1 MGTIHRVE
9 ARSIVPMK
17 KYWLCQ
23 LAVFVVILALNSSI
37 LATIGFSEL
46 TSQQISSLS
55 TRALLTSGFFILF
68 SHFVI
73 RNGSQWLARKR
84 GMKRPT
90 LALLLV
96 MSVLAAALYHLS
108 YEFVVQTIA
117 PSALPS
123 EEVSMQVQGS
133 KIEFHENKRIEWV
146 AIFIKCSMYWLWS
159 GCYLAVIARREKR
172 MLKTQLKEQQLAS
185 LQNQINPHF
194 LFNSLNTIRG
204 MIYQDQDKAA
214 EIVTQLSELF
224 RYNLTTDLRT
234 HVSVEDEWQICENYL
249 AIEQVRFGERLK
261 VHFDC
266 PQNLLKAT
274 LPSMSLLTMVE
285 NAVKHGIAHLPNGG
299 ELKIH
304 VSEREGKVQVQVI
317 NPFDEARVKSGTQLG
332 LANIQSRLE
341 LMFGQQAK
349 LLISQ
354 ERQQFKAIMEVP
366 YAA

>member
-1 MGTIHRVE
+1 
-9 ARSIVPMK
+9 MK

-23 LAVFVVILALNSSI
+23 LAVFIVIFALNSSI
-37 LATIGFSEL
+37 LVTLDVSEF
-46 TSQQISSLS
+46 TNQQKSSLFL
-55 TRALLTSGFFILF
+55 RGLLSSAFFILF

-73 RNGSQWLARKR
+73 RNGSQWVARKR

-90 LALLLV
+90 ISLLLI
-96 MSVLAAALYHLS
+96 MSLVAASLYQLS
-108 YEFVVQTIA
+108 YLYVVQPFTPTGLA
-117 PSALPS
+117 G

-133 KIEFHENKRIEWV
+133 KIDFHENKGVEWI
-146 AIFIKCSMYWLWS
+146 AIFMKCSMYWLWS
-159 GCYLAVIARREKR
+159 GCYLAVIARREKH

-214 EIVTQLSELF
+214 DIVTQLSELF

-261 VHFDC
+261 VRFDC
-266 PQNLLKAT
+266 PKALLKAT
-274 LPSMSLLTMVE
+274 LPSMSLLTLVE

-299 ELKIH
+299 ELQIH
-304 VSEREGKVQVQVI
+304 VSEREGKVLVQVI
-317 NPFDEARVKSGTQLG
+317 NPFDESRVKSGTQLG

-354 ERQQFKAIMEVP
+354 ERQEFKAIMEVP
-366 YAA
+366 HAA

>member
-1 MGTIHRVE
+1 PFTPTG
-9 ARSIVPMK
+9 
-17 KYWLCQ
+17 
-23 LAVFVVILALNSSI
+23 LA
-37 LATIGFSEL
+37 G
-46 TSQQISSLS
+46 
-55 TRALLTSGFFILF
+55 
-68 SHFVI
+68 
-73 RNGSQWLARKR
+73 
-84 GMKRPT
+84 
-90 LALLLV
+90 
-96 MSVLAAALYHLS
+96 
-108 YEFVVQTIA
+108 
-117 PSALPS
+117 

-133 KIEFHENKRIEWV
+133 KIDFHENKGVEWI
-146 AIFIKCSMYWLWS
+146 AIFMKCSMYWLWS

-214 EIVTQLSELF
+214 DIVTQLSELF

-249 AIEQVRFGERLK
+249 TIEQVRFGERLK
-261 VHFDC
+261 VRFDC
-266 PQNLLKAT
+266 PKALLKAT
-274 LPSMSLLTMVE
+274 LPSMSLLTLVE

-299 ELKIH
+299 ELQIH
-304 VSEREGKVQVQVI
+304 VSEREGKVLVQVI
-317 NPFDEARVKSGTQLG
+317 NPFDESRVKSGTQLG

-354 ERQQFKAIMEVP
+354 ERQEFKAIMEVP
-366 YAA
+366 HAA